1 MNNPDIFLI
10 FGDNLFPS
18 EYFDKFKHLPF
29 LMIEGPDLQVHF
41 NYHKIRLAFLQSAS
55 RHKFYELKESGF
67 NVSRINLSDMA
78 IELGFCDRLKK
89 YIIDHHVKVIHSY
102 GKEDK
107 FFHEKLVKL
116 FLELG
121 IEYKTYKSPLFIN
134 THEQFSDYLDQYKK
148 PFMKTFYELSRKKF
162 NVLVDKNLAPLGGKW
177 SFDED
182 NREKISSK
190 VVVPSIQ
197 KPKVDKITLEVIL
210 EINNLYS
217 NHPGEL
223 NNDGSNFYLP
233 VTRQEALLWLEEF
246 FINRFNLFG
255 KYEDAISIGHDF
267 NFHSV
272 LSPLINVG
280 LLTPQEVIN
289 KALLYAKENKVPL
302 NSLEGFIRQI
312 LGWREFIRGIH
323 YKFSNIQNEK
333 NFFNHERKLTQSW
346 YSGETGID
354 PLDFAIKKVQRLGYL
369 HHIERLMIVSNIMLL
384 CEIHPH
390 EVHRWFNEMFVDS
403 MDWVMGPNVFG
414 MGQFSDGGIF
424 ATKPYF
430 SGSNYILKMSDFKKG
445 DWSVEMDSL
454 FWSFIYKNRDFFKN
468 NYRLSMMVRTVEKM
482 DEQKLIGHLDLGE
495 LVRRRITE

>member
-1 MNNPDIFLI
+1 MNNPEIFLI
-10 FGDNLFPS
+10 FGDNLFPID
-18 EYFDKFKHLPF
+18 YFQKFIHLPF
-29 LMIEGPDLQVHF
+29 LMIEGPDLQTHF
-41 NYHKIRLAFLQSAS
+41 NYHKMRLVFLQSAS
-55 RHKFYELKESGF
+55 RHKFYELTENGF
-67 NVSRINLSDMA
+67 NISRINLLDSA
-78 IELGFCDRLKK
+78 LELSFCDRLKK
-89 YIIDHHVKVIHSY
+89 FILDHQVKVIHSY

-107 FFHEKLVKL
+107 FFHEKLIKL
-116 FLELG
+116 FFELG

-134 THEQFSDYLDQYKK
+134 SHEQFNDYLSHYKK

-162 NVLVDKNLAPLGGKW
+162 NVLVDKNLAPVGGKW

-182 NREKISSK
+182 NRDKITTK
-190 VVVPSIQ
+190 VIVPNILKS
-197 KPKVDKITLEVIL
+197 KVDKITLDVIQ
-210 EINNLYS
+210 EINKLYS
-217 NHPGEL
+217 NHPGQL
-223 NNDGSNFYLP
+223 NNDGSNFYFP
-233 VTRQEALLWLEEF
+233 VTRADSLIWLEQF
-246 FINRFNLFG
+246 FINRFALFG

-280 LLTPQEVIN
+280 LLTPEEVIN
-289 KALLYAKENKVPL
+289 KALIYAKDNQVPL

-323 YKFSNIQNEK
+323 YKFSNIQGEK
-333 NFFNHERKLTQSW
+333 NFFNHQRRLTPAW

-354 PLDFAIKKVQRLGYL
+354 PLDFVIKKVQRLGYL
-369 HHIERLMIVSNIMLL
+369 HHIERLMIVSNLMLL

-403 MDWVMGPNVFG
+403 MDWVMGPNVYG

-445 DWSVEMDSL
+445 DWSIEMDSL
-454 FWSFIYKNRDFFKN
+454 FWSFIYKNKEFFKSN
-468 NYRLSMMVRTVEKM
+468 HRLSMMVRSLEKM
-482 DEQKLIGHLDLGE
+482 DGQKLNSHLDLGE
-495 LVRRRITE
+495 LVRSRITE